1 MDRSHGNK
9 NESQKKSHFKFE
21 ENNSNKINFSEL
33 QQIQPTA
40 ADLSELQQ
48 STSDQRHLH
57 QTYQKLQQ
65 QLIAKNKVSI
75 LSNAQQVSSIQLSL
89 EKTIK

>member
-1 MDRSHGNK
+1 MIRERIGN
-9 NESQKKSHFKFE
+9 
-21 ENNSNKINFSEL
+21 NNCVVFRNV

-48 STSDQRHLH
+48 STSDQRHLQ

-65 QLIAKNKVSI
+65 QLLAKAKTNV
-75 LSNAQQVSSIQLSL
+75 LSNASQVCLPIS
-89 EKTIK
+89 

>member
-1 MDRSHGNK
+1 MY
-9 NESQKKSHFKFE
+9 FE
-21 ENNSNKINFSEL
+21 FF

-48 STSDQRHLH
+48 STSDQRHLQ

-65 QLIAKNKVSI
+65 QLLAKTKTSVLPNT
-75 LSNAQQVSSIQLSL
+75 QQVRFILNFQDLFFHPHWSDKVNI
-89 EKTIK
+89 